1 MRKDIYLVLNN
12 WIIAD
17 LIIFTEKE
25 EEKDFTQVKWRKNKK
40 TKELGEKNIM
50 EEKYEQEI
58 KQLLELDRDRLLIGL

>member
-25 EEKDFTQVKWRKNKK
+25 EEKDFTHVK
-40 TKELGEKNIM
+40 
-50 EEKYEQEI
+50 
-58 KQLLELDRDRLLIGL
+58 